1 MYEKTLRS
9 TSSENSVIR
18 CLNGSLSLRGKYR
31 LSGEGEREEK
41 EREGKSEEKERE
53 GEREEKEREGESE

>member
-41 EREGKSEEKERE
+41 ERERESEEKGEGGRE
-53 GEREEKEREGESE
+53 

>member
-31 LSGEGEREEK
+31 LSGEGRGRKK
-41 EREGKSEEKERE
+41 ERERESEEKGEGGRE
-53 GEREEKEREGESE
+53 